1 MELYHTFT
9 IIIALAAVFGYINHR
24 FVRLPNTIGI
34 MVISLVLS
42 LAAIAFYSLQPE
54 VLKET
59 IKLVRSIDFHA
70 VLMDVMLSFLLF
82 AGAIHIN
89 ARDLKKERAAI
100 LSFSTIGVL
109 VSTLIIGCFLWLVC
123 GFFELGIGFLYC
135 LLFGALISPTDPI
148 AVMGILKK
156 ANIPRSLEVKIAGES
171 LFNDGVAV
179 VVFISIYHVIR
190 AGYENLAA
198 SDIVILF
205 AREAIGGIAL
215 GVMLGYLGYYAMK
228 TIDNY
233 QVEVMITLSIV
244 MGGTYLAESLH
255 TSGPLAMV
263 VAGIIT
269 GNQSRQFGM
278 SETTRDYVDK
288 FWEMVDEV
296 LNAVL
301 FLLIGLEML
310 VIQFTGTILLIGLIT
325 ILIVLVARYCSVL
338 LSWLYARHKTIFE
351 KGSLLILTW
360 GGLRG
365 GISVAL
371 ALSLPRDYYGDFFV
385 SITYIVV
392 LFSII
397 IQGLT
402 IGKLVTKL
410 IARQPARS
418 DDH

>member
-1 MELYHTFT
+1 
-9 IIIALAAVFGYINHR
+9 
-24 FVRLPNTIGI
+24 
-34 MVISLVLS
+34 MVI
-42 LAAIAFYSLQPE
+42 
-54 VLKET
+54 
-59 IKLVRSIDFHA
+59 
-70 VLMDVMLSFLLF
+70 
-82 AGAIHIN
+82 
-89 ARDLKKERAAI
+89 
-100 LSFSTIGVL
+100 
-109 VSTLIIGCFLWLVC
+109 
-123 GFFELGIGFLYC
+123 
-135 LLFGALISPTDPI
+135 
-148 AVMGILKK
+148 
-156 ANIPRSLEVKIAGES
+156 
-171 LFNDGVAV
+171 
-179 VVFISIYHVIR
+179 
-190 AGYENLAA
+190 
-198 SDIVILF
+198 
-205 AREAIGGIAL
+205 
-215 GVMLGYLGYYAMK
+215 
-228 TIDNY
+228 
-233 QVEVMITLSIV
+233 
-244 MGGTYLAESLH
+244 
-255 TSGPLAMV
+255 
-263 VAGIIT
+263 AGIIT

-410 IARQPARS
+410 IARRPARS